1 MISPIDRQAALRR
14 MQAASRQTRHQ
25 LDVVERQ
32 IIRSMTA
39 LVPLLGRQK
48 TAYRRGRPPEPDAF
62 LARYR
67 SNLAAITAER
77 QPEIDALSRKLARQ
91 EAAIDALQARRC
103 LPNSERRVA

>member
-1 MISPIDRQAALRR
+1 MIPPIDRQAALRR
-14 MQAASRQTRHQ
+14 MQAASRQ

-48 TAYRRGRPPEPDAF
+48 TAYRRGRPPEADAF